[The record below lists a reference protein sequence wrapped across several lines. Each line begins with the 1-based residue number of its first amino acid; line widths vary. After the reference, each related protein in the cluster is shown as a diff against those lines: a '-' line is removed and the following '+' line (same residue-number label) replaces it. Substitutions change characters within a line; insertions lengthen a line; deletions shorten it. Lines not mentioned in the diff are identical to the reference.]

1 MLNKRFS
8 KQTENITREVPSTAR
23 METNIISRGNEECNN
38 NEQQVSNDDRLT
50 PQRERG
56 RKRKRNEASWKRNIA
71 KPRRNDGKPYNH
83 LKTGQVRS
91 QTLIGNSCG
100 QSCNGFYA
108 MK

>member
-1 MLNKRFS
+1 MLNKTFS
-8 KQTENITREVPSTAR
+8 KQTENITREVPSTAL
-23 METNIISRGNEECNN
+23 METHIISRGNEECNN
-38 NEQQVSNDDRLT
+38 NEQVSNDDRLT
-50 PQRERG
+50 PQMGKG
-56 RKRKRNEASWKRNIA
+56 RKRKRNEASWNRNMA
-71 KPRRNDGKPYNH
+71 TPRRYEGKPYNS

>member
-1 MLNKRFS
+1 MNKRFS
-8 KQTENITREVPSTAR
+8 DQIKNITREVPSTVL

-38 NEQQVSNDDRLT
+38 NEKVSNDDRLT
-50 PQRERG
+50 PQMGKG
-56 RKRKRNEASWKRNIA
+56 RKRKRNEASWKRNMA
-71 KPRRNDGKPYNH
+71 KTRRYEGKPYNS

-100 QSCNGFYA
+100 QSCNVFYA